1 VNRLRYVLLVFCA
14 LLCARHGAAATVGI
28 LRPASD
34 AQAIHEAR
42 FRLQGELV
50 AIGLAVMTV
59 DRPTDEGASSASR
72 RAWFERTSSERGID
86 AFIDVIG
93 DDLPEAADVW
103 LCERSPRRVRMIR
116 VVVEPNAENAP
127 ATLAIRTIEVLRSSF
142 LAIDLAG
149 SAAASP
155 PVAPKPRPEPA
166 NPPPR
171 HVARLG
177 LEAGVTALTS
187 FDGVG
192 AAFLPLVR
200 VDWAVRSWF
209 AVQATGAGFGTPARV
224 DTAAGSVALTQ
235 AFGLVGLCLC
245 SASATGIHPL
255 FALSAGALRTTVD
268 GRASAPN
275 VGHEVARWTAL
286 VEGSAGARLN
296 LRGGPYFTLASEL
309 QLAAPYVAVHV
320 LDEVAATS
328 GRPNLLFTFTAGVA
342 L

>member
-1 VNRLRYVLLVFCA
+1 VNRLSYVLLLFCA
-14 LLCARHGAAATVGI
+14 LLCARRGAAATVGI

-50 AIGLAVMTV
+50 AIGLAVTTV
-59 DRPTDEGASSASR
+59 DRPPDEGTSPASML
-72 RAWFERTSSERGID
+72 AWFDRTSSERSID

-93 DDLPEAADVW
+93 DNVPEAANVW
-103 LCERSPRRVRMIR
+103 LCERSPRRVRMFR

-127 ATLAIRTIEVLRSSF
+127 ATLALRTIEVLRSSF

-149 SAAASP
+149 SAPARAPVP
-155 PVAPKPRPEPA
+155 PEPRLEPA
-166 NPPPR
+166 NSPPA
-171 HVARLG
+171 HVARFG
-177 LEAGVTALTS
+177 LEAGATALTS

-192 AAFLPLVR
+192 SALLPLVR
-200 VDWAVRSWF
+200 IDWAVRSWF
-209 AVQATGAGFGTPARV
+209 AVQATGAGFGTRPRV
-224 DTAAGSVALTQ
+224 DTAAGSVLLTQ

-245 SASATGIHPL
+245 SASGTGIHPL
-255 FALSAGALRTTVD
+255 FALSIGALRTTVD

-275 VGHEVARWTAL
+275 LGHEVDRWTAL
-286 VEGSAGARLN
+286 VDASAGARLS
-296 LRGGPYFTLASEL
+296 LPGGPYFTLASEL
-309 QLAAPYVAVHV
+309 QLAAPYVAIHV

-328 GRPNLLFTFTAGVA
+328 GRPNLLFTLTAGVR